1 MVFYDMEGMEMEVQT
16 STNRDLVRFN
26 STGGN
31 ETWLDL
37 CKRSKATI
45 AIATTSDCS

>member
-1 MVFYDMEGMEMEVQT
+1 MEGMEMEVQT

-26 STGGN
+26 SMGGN

-37 CKRSKATI
+37 CKRLKATI